1 MNRIKRNILLSFL
14 VVLFLSC
21 HRQNTG
27 YVLTGNFKGLG
38 SQPVE
43 LRFFTY
49 ETTEVISVTKMDSAG
64 NFCFT
69 GKVGEAGIYGL
80 KPAFS
85 GEDQYVLFF
94 LDNSRL
100 HIRADATGNDYI
112 ITEVSGNKRSEEFQ
126 ELQKFYMAMLA
137 ESAHLFEELNT
148 SFLSKKEYENEM
160 QKLNMQFIGSMKRL
174 IDKTNE
180 PVHAVFLLSLLNLQE
195 NLPFIKSAM
204 EKLNIMA
211 PECIYVKQY
220 NEKVQYAERIL
231 SKHRTVA
238 N

>member
-1 MNRIKRNILLSFL
+1 M
-14 VVLFLSC
+14 VLFLSC

-43 LRFFTY
+43 LRFLTY
-49 ETTEVISVTKMDSAG
+49 ESTEVVNVTQMDSLG

-69 GKVGEAGIYGL
+69 GKVREAGIYGL

-94 LDNSRL
+94 LDNAPL
-100 HIRADATGNDYI
+100 HIRADATGNDYF
-112 ITEVSGNKRSEEFQ
+112 ITEASGNKRSEEFQ
-126 ELQKFYMAMLA
+126 ELQKFYLTKSA
-137 ESAHLFEELNT
+137 EYARLFEELNT
-148 SFLSKKEYENEM
+148 ALPSKKEYENEM
-160 QKLNMQFIGSMKRL
+160 QKLNMQFIDSMKRL

-204 EKLNIMA
+204 EKLSAMA
-211 PECIYVKQY
+211 PESIYVKQY